1 MTTNE
6 LIKRLRE
13 NYKKLNKFEEPCCK
27 ICPLSFKNLNVI
39 SNGVCGF
46 HYVNRI
52 LKLDCSYENCKKA
65 IDYYKHLSNTSLM
78 ETE

>member
-6 LIKRLRE
+6 LIKRLRK
-13 NYKKLNKFEEPCCK
+13 NYKKLNEKEIYCE

-39 SNGVCGF
+39 SNSVCAF
-46 HYVNRI
+46 FYIDRI
-52 LKLDCSYENCKKA
+52 LKLNYSYENCKKA
-65 IDYYKHLSNTSLM
+65 IDYYKRLSEIPLM

>member
-1 MTTNE
+1 MTADK

-13 NYKKLNKFEEPCCK
+13 NYKKLNEKEPYCK

-52 LKLDCSYENCKKA
+52 LKLDYSYENCKKA